1 MAVVTVATLT
11 MVAIVEEVATLEE
24 IEEVMEEVIDQVTTE
39 MGGIEME
46 VMGECHS
53 CQHFSIN
60 FNFLKQTIIFGIQN
74 GTWLNLS
81 TFVDFDYKGLY
92 LRIYIK
98 GIKRCINKYMPMLYS

>member
-46 VMGECHS
+46 VMGKCHF

-60 FNFLKQTIIFGIQN
+60 FHFLKQQ
-74 GTWLNLS
+74 
-81 TFVDFDYKGLY
+81 
-92 LRIYIK
+92 
-98 GIKRCINKYMPMLYS
+98 